1 MTTTTETKAPHVPA
15 ADAKPKPDALAVVD
29 HGVGFDSASGFALLQ
44 RGASLLSASSLV
56 PKDYQGNLPNCVI
69 ALNMASRMGADPLM
83 VMQNLYV
90 VHGRPG
96 WSAQFLIATFNQN
109 GRFSAIRYEWK
120 GEPGDDAWGCR
131 ALAIEKE
138 TGEKLAGSWITW
150 KLVKAE
156 KWNERNGSKW
166 LTMPEQMFMYRSAAW
181 FIRAYAPEIAMG
193 LRTAEEHEDDII
205 DVTPSEPRV
214 VVAQPDTLGGPKV
227 ADVVAGAATGED
239 VKDEATSNEPRVET
253 TSEPLRATVAATSP
267 PAEEG
272 VIKMRLDEIKR
283 EAEARTV
290 KPAILEMLYRKHLG
304 TIIISEFPSTTDTW
318 AKLGKVLQ
326 EVRSIQAPGRK

>member
-1 MTTTTETKAPHVPA
+1 MTTATETKPPEAPV

-239 VKDEATSNEPRVET
+239 VKDKDDAPNAPANQVASAVKAA
-253 TSEPLRATVAATSP
+253 SEPEQPTL
-267 PAEEG
+267 
-272 VIKMRLDEIKR
+272 LDGQKR
-283 EAEARTV
+283 E
-290 KPAILEMLYRKHLG
+290 
-304 TIIISEFPSTTDTW
+304 
-318 AKLGKVLQ
+318 
-326 EVRSIQAPGRK
+326 GRK